1 MQKIINE
8 DEKKQMNMQDLRNKK
23 SDSLLMASS

>member
-8 DEKKQMNMQDLRNKK
+8 DEKKQMDMQDLRNKK
-23 SDSLLMASS
+23 SDSMLMASS